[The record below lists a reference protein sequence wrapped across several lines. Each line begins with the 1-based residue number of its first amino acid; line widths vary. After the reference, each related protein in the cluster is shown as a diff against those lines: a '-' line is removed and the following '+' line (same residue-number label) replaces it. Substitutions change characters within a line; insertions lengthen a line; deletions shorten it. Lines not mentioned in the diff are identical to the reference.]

1 MEADLVGRDV
11 ELDALITA
19 IGKGRGAVVCGPA
32 GIGKTR
38 LVTEA
43 AGSSKRDVW
52 WMPVTVEAA
61 SIPYGPFGLLIPE
74 LNDETDSETST
85 SAPALIRKKLSEGD
99 WPSLLVIDD
108 AQHLDPPSAATV
120 HAIAVAGDATVVAT
134 VRDGETAP
142 GAITTLWK
150 DAGLL
155 RMDLKPLRRPDAE
168 ALARLL
174 LGGEADAR
182 TLTEIW
188 KLSHGHPLELRE
200 LILSAQET
208 GALTQANGVWALTGS
223 LDATSRLVEL
233 VEDRLGRMG
242 EEERAAAETL
252 AYGEPLDVRLLATAV
267 EPGVVERLERSGV
280 IRILTT
286 AAVSQATLAHPLYGE
301 VLRAMLPAT
310 RRSSLAGV
318 LARAATSE
326 GVHIPDPLR
335 VANWRLE
342 SGDADAEELER
353 AAVDAVRRMAWDLTL
368 KFATAS
374 LSLAPSYMGHGCAAA
389 ALAELGD
396 TEAAERHLMEARELV
411 DDPSMLAWNTIS
423 LADVWFYH
431 TGRMEDALELMR
443 KELAQA
449 TDPEIRDDL
458 ASALA
463 INLMMFGSIEE
474 VAELSRDLLE
484 RPDASSTSRLMSLVA
499 ATSAD
504 GITLRPG
511 EVRAGVEAAMPL
523 VEENRHRFANAED
536 ILHAS
541 LCVAEVAAG
550 DLAAARS
557 TVDDR
562 LALALDSDRGDLPGF
577 WTMFNG
583 LILLYEGAARR
594 SYDSQLEALLLLD
607 RYDSWLSAP
616 LATVG
621 AAHAAAVMANG
632 SDARSHIEGLSPE
645 MRAVPRIRSRVDHV
659 EALLTAMEEGLTSGA
674 KAALAAGDL
683 AAEDEHLLWAAEA
696 WHLAVRLGRPE
707 LVSERLATMSS
718 HRPGTIVSLYSAHA
732 DALKAGDV
740 PGLEQVT
747 RDFARAGFAL
757 FAAEAACQLAGI
769 RRRGQEETLARRAAA
784 LARELL
790 PSGSGARTPPFAEL
804 PESVPLTPRER
815 EVALL
820 AADGVTSKEIAV
832 RLFIS
837 VRSVDNHLSR
847 AYAKLGVGGR
857 SELSGV
863 LIPGA

>member
-19 IGKGRGAVVCGPA
+19 MEKGDGAVVCGPA

-43 AGSSKRDVW
+43 AGASKRNVW
-52 WMPVTVEAA
+52 WMSVTAESS
-61 SIPYGPFGLLIPE
+61 SIPYGPFGLLVPE
-74 LNDETDSETST
+74 LAEELVSDAST
-85 SAPALIRKKLSEGD
+85 SALSLIRRKLSEGAGH
-99 WPSLLVIDD
+99 SLLIVDD
-108 AQHLDPPSAATV
+108 AQLLDPPSAATV
-120 HAIAVAGDATVVAT
+120 HAIAVGGETTVVAT
-134 VRDGETAP
+134 VRDGETVP

-155 RMDLKPLRRPDAE
+155 RMDLKPLRRSDAD
-168 ALARLL
+168 ALVKRL
-174 LGGEADAR
+174 LGGDADAR
-182 TLTEIW
+182 TFTEIW
-188 KLSHGHPLELRE
+188 KMSRGHPLELRE

-208 GALTQANGVWALTGS
+208 GALTQSSGVWTLTGS

-233 VEDRLGRMG
+233 VEERLGRMG
-242 EEERAAAETL
+242 EEERTAAETL

-267 EPGVVERLERSGV
+267 DPDVVERLERSGV
-280 IRILTT
+280 IRILKT

-301 VLRAMLPAT
+301 VLRATLPVT
-310 RRSSLAGV
+310 RRSRLACM
-318 LARAATSE
+318 LAEAATSE
-326 GVHIPDPLR
+326 RVHIPDPLR

-353 AAVDAVRRMAWDLTL
+353 AAIDAVRRMAWDLTL

-374 LSLAPSYMGHGCAAA
+374 LALAPSYMGHGCAAA

-396 TEAAERHLMEARELV
+396 TEAAERHLLEARELV

-431 TGRMEDALELMR
+431 AGRMEDALDLTR
-443 KELAQA
+443 KALAQA
-449 TDPEIRDDL
+449 VDPEIRDDL
-458 ASALA
+458 TSALA
-463 INLMMFGSIEE
+463 INLMMYGSIEE
-474 VAELSRDLLE
+474 VVELSREVLE

-504 GITLRPG
+504 GLTLRPG
-511 EVRAGVEAAMPL
+511 EVRSGVEAAMPL

-550 DLAAARS
+550 EVGAARS
-557 TVDDR
+557 TVDTR
-562 LALALDSDRGDLPGF
+562 LALALESDRGDLPGF
-577 WTMFNG
+577 WTMFSG
-583 LILLYEGAARR
+583 LILLYEGAAQQ

-616 LATVG
+616 LARLG

-632 SDARSHIEGLSPE
+632 SDARQHIGALSPE
-645 MRAVPRIRSRVDHV
+645 MRAVPRIRSRVNHV
-659 EALLTAMEEGLTSGA
+659 EALLAAMEEGLTAGA
-674 KAALAAGDL
+674 TAALAAGDL
-683 AAEDEHLLWAAEA
+683 AAEDSHLLWAVEA

-707 LVSERLATMSS
+707 LVSGRLAAMASD
-718 HRPGTIVSLYSAHA
+718 RPGTIASLYSAHA
-732 DALKAGDV
+732 DALEAGNV
-740 PGLEQVT
+740 PALEEVT
-747 RDFARAGFAL
+747 RGLAQAGFVL
-757 FAAEAACQLAGI
+757 FAAEAACQMAGI
-769 RRRGQEETLARRAAA
+769 RRRRQEETLARRAAA

-790 PSGSGARTPPFAEL
+790 SPGSGVRTPPFAEL
-804 PESVPLTPRER
+804 AEAVPLTPRER

-820 AADGVTSKEIAV
+820 AADGVTSRDIAE

-847 AYAKLGVGGR
+847 VYAKLGVSGR
-857 SELSGV
+857 AQLPGV